1 MVKTVKKVQYLKG
14 EIVPSDARLALKLIT
29 SHQVYEMAM
38 NFDEFKQ
45 FETSVQVSRGVYF
58 LLSFWY
64 IKISQYGFVRSII
77 NYLFFLLKVD
87 VFKGC
92 KTSLQRWGIL
102 KFIYDH
108 LITKAATGSELFIL
122 YQMLDDDFWRYDNA
136 ATESSLI
143 KRDKT
148 RILTKVCFNLFFLY
162 LKYDYRIFSFL
173 ASLLK

>member
-64 IKISQYGFVRSII
+64 ILISQYGFVRSII
-77 NYLFFLLKVD
+77 NYLFFLL
-87 VFKGC
+87 
-92 KTSLQRWGIL
+92 
-102 KFIYDH
+102 
-108 LITKAATGSELFIL
+108 
-122 YQMLDDDFWRYDNA
+122 
-136 ATESSLI
+136 
-143 KRDKT
+143 
-148 RILTKVCFNLFFLY
+148 
-162 LKYDYRIFSFL
+162 
-173 ASLLK
+173 

>member
-77 NYLFFLLKVD
+77 NYLFFLL
-87 VFKGC
+87 
-92 KTSLQRWGIL
+92 
-102 KFIYDH
+102 
-108 LITKAATGSELFIL
+108 
-122 YQMLDDDFWRYDNA
+122 
-136 ATESSLI
+136 
-143 KRDKT
+143 
-148 RILTKVCFNLFFLY
+148 
-162 LKYDYRIFSFL
+162 
-173 ASLLK
+173 

>member
-64 IKISQYGFVRSII
+64 IFNFNSQ
-77 NYLFFLLKVD
+77 FL
-87 VFKGC
+87 
-92 KTSLQRWGIL
+92 R
-102 KFIYDH
+102 
-108 LITKAATGSELFIL
+108 
-122 YQMLDDDFWRYDNA
+122 
-136 ATESSLI
+136 
-143 KRDKT
+143 
-148 RILTKVCFNLFFLY
+148 NLFF
-162 LKYDYRIFSFL
+162 
-173 ASLLK
+173 SLIG

>member
-64 IKISQYGFVRSII
+64 IFNYLNMGLYVVLSII
-77 NYLFFLLKVD
+77 YFF
-87 VFKGC
+87 F
-92 KTSLQRWGIL
+92 
-102 KFIYDH
+102 
-108 LITKAATGSELFIL
+108 
-122 YQMLDDDFWRYDNA
+122 
-136 ATESSLI
+136 
-143 KRDKT
+143 
-148 RILTKVCFNLFFLY
+148 
-162 LKYDYRIFSFL
+162 
-173 ASLLK
+173 